1 MPRIDPNKL
10 TLEERVVQINRVA
23 KVVKGGRRFSFSAI
37 VVVGDGAGHVG
48 AGLGKAGEV
57 PEAIRKG
64 VEDAKKNLIL
74 IPMVGTTIPH
84 EVRREYS
91 ASKVLLK
98 PASQGTGVIAGGSVR
113 AVVEAAGIRDI
124 LAKTHGSTNPVN
136 VTRATIEAL
145 RSLHSAEELGARRGV
160 RLRSIIPGQPSPDR
174 SDNGTGGQPT
184 LDRAGNRTGGPE
196 ASNGR

>member
-1 MPRIDPNKL
+1 VARIDPNKL

-23 KVVKGGRRFSFSAI
+23 KVVSGGRRFSFSAI

-64 VEDAKKNLIL
+64 VEDAKKHLIK

-84 EVRREYS
+84 RVDTEFS
-91 ASKVLLK
+91 SSKVMLK

-124 LAKTHGSTNPVN
+124 LAKIQGSTNPVN

-145 RSLHSAEELGARRGV
+145 RSLHSAEEISARRGV
-160 RLRSIIPGQPSPDR
+160 RVRSYIAGQTGEVPPPPVR
-174 SDNGTGGQPT
+174 IAPPQDNRRDGG
-184 LDRAGNRTGGPE
+184 R
-196 ASNGR
+196 GR

>member
-1 MPRIDPNKL
+1 VPRIDPNKL

-23 KVVKGGRRFSFSAI
+23 KVVKGGRRFSFSAV

-48 AGLGKAGEV
+48 VGIGKAGEV
-57 PEAIRKG
+57 PESIRKG
-64 VEDAKKNLIL
+64 VEDAKKNLIR

-84 EVRREYS
+84 EVRVEYS
-91 ASKVLLK
+91 ASRVLLK

-124 LAKTHGSTNPVN
+124 LAKIHGSTNPVN

-145 RSLHSAEELGARRGV
+145 RSLHSAEELSARRGV
-160 RLRSIIPGQPSPDR
+160 RLRSIIAGQPRPE
-174 SDNGTGGQPT
+174 P
-184 LDRAGNRTGGPE
+184 AGE
-196 ASNGR
+196 ASGGR